1 MVQIHTPQPVTIKNI
16 PLRYVFYF
24 TCVVL
29 DLNHRS
35 NVVQP
40 PKPGGRQYAGL
51 RQQRFPGDEV
61 NPPPTTSYNK
71 KHTLAVCFL
80 FIPHPAII
88 KWILQ
93 QKYAIISTI
102 ITNKRKR

>member
-1 MVQIHTPQPVTIKNI
+1 MVQIHTPQPVKMKNI

-40 PKPGGRQYAGL
+40 PQPVKMKNTPRLG
-51 RQQRFPGDEV
+51 
-61 NPPPTTSYNK
+61 
-71 KHTLAVCFL
+71 CIFL